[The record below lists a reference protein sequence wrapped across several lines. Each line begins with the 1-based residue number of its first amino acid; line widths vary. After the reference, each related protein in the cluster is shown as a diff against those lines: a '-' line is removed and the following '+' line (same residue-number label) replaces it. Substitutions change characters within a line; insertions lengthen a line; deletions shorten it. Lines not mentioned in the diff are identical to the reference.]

1 MSKGRKQDEDLDG
14 DYSLVFSPD
23 NGDEDIELLLD
34 DEDVALLK
42 GLLTVMN
49 ELNVE
54 ADKDGDDEG
63 DPLDNVIV
71 MPGVERRDLL
81 GPPCPVEGVLSGA
94 LDQPLSDVIVVGR
107 LTNGNWYI
115 AARDSNPDITIAKL
129 FSAATFLSTHSFEHD

>member
-1 MSKGRKQDEDLDG
+1 MSGRRKQDEDLDG

-23 NGDEDIELLLD
+23 NGEEDIELLLD
-34 DEDVALLK
+34 EEDVKLLK
-42 GLLTVMN
+42 GLITVMHDRAD
-49 ELNVE
+49 ELVE
-54 ADKDGDDEG
+54 DDED

-71 MPGVERRDLL
+71 MPGVERRDLM
-81 GPPCPVEGVLSGA
+81 GPPCLVEGVLNGA
-94 LDQPLSDVIVVGR
+94 LEQPLSDVIVVGR

>member
-1 MSKGRKQDEDLDG
+1 MSGRRKQDEDLDG

-23 NGDEDIELLLD
+23 NGEEDIELLLD
-34 DEDVALLK
+34 EEDVKLLK
-42 GLLTVMN
+42 GLITVMHDRAD
-49 ELNVE
+49 EPVE
-54 ADKDGDDEG
+54 DDED

-71 MPGVERRDLL
+71 MPGVERRDLM
-81 GPPCPVEGVLSGA
+81 GPPCLVEGVLNGA
-94 LDQPLSDVIVVGR
+94 LEQPLSDVIVVGR

>member
-1 MSKGRKQDEDLDG
+1 MSRERKQDEDLDG

-34 DEDVALLK
+34 EEDVALLK

-49 ELNVE
+49 ELKGE
-54 ADKDGDDEG
+54 EDEEEG
-63 DPLDNVIV
+63 DEELPDNIIV

-81 GPPCPVEGVLSGA
+81 GPPCPVESVLSSA
-94 LDQPLSDVIVVGR
+94 IEQPLSDVIVVGR

-115 AARDSNPDITIAKL
+115 AARDSNPDLTIAKL